1 MRDIDDDS
9 TLFSEA
15 HLESELAGPDGER
28 RQTAVRAAAELTYL
42 AGLRAAATGTSI
54 DAARHELMD
63 PTVLRAEF
71 YGPDDERSEV
81 AFRLWDDLS
90 HLAALRAVN
99 RPITTDE
106 RHSARRV
113 INYVRELMNERRQR
127 RVEGG
132 YAC

>member
-1 MRDIDDDS
+1 MRET

-15 HLESELAGPDGER
+15 HLEAELDGSEGER

-42 AGLRAAATGTSI
+42 ASLRAAATGTSI
-54 DAARHELMD
+54 DVARRELMD
-63 PTVLRAEF
+63 PAVLRAEF

-113 INYVRELMNERRQR
+113 INFVRELMNERRLEL
-127 RVEGG
+127 VGG
-132 YAC
+132 DHAC